1 MSTQQTDTDYRGR
14 RVLILGLLGMAALV
28 LVWRVVDLHVFNKD
42 FLQSQGDARYL
53 RVVSEPAHRG
63 MITDRY
69 GEPLAIST
77 PVDSVWAD
85 PQVLIL
91 ERDSWAKL
99 AKVLGIKRSEL

>member
-1 MSTQQTDTDYRGR
+1 MRIRKDATHYRGR
-14 RVLILGLLGMAALV
+14 RIFLLSVMLVAVGLLVCRA
-28 LVWRVVDLHVFNKD
+28 VDLQLFHQA
-42 FLQSQGDARYL
+42 FLQEQGDARSL
-53 RVVSEPAHRG
+53 RVVSIPAHRG